1 MHAGTPELGEV
12 AAPLAGVRSGT
23 KMPFGGGGGA
33 KVLFSFTTANLNNC
47 TSYEFR

>member
-23 KMPFGGGGGA
+23 KMPFDGGGGGGQRC
-33 KVLFSFTTANLNNC
+33 SFRLQLQI
-47 TSYEFR
+47 